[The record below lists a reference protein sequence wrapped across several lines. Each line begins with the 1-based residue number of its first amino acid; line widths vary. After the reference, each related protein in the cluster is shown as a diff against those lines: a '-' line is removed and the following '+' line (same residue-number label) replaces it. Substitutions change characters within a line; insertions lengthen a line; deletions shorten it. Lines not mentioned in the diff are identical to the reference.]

1 MKKVIIGTNE
11 SGQRLDKF
19 LIKYLNTAP
28 KSFIYKMLRKKN
40 ITLND
45 KKADGGEKLNIG
57 DTVTFWLAD
66 DTIDKFREHQQQN
79 TAVKLPKPDIIYE
92 DMHIAIMNKPAG
104 LLSQKAEPDDISI
117 NEMFVGWMLE
127 SGQLSPDDLQSFHPS
142 VCNRLD
148 RNTSGLITGGKTL
161 AGLQFLSQGFKDRTI
176 HKYYYCIVKGR
187 IQEKLRLRGYLIK
200 DEKTNKVTVTKE
212 VRNHADYIETEY
224 EPLESHNGYTLL
236 KVLLVTGRTHQ
247 IRAHLASAGHPIIG
261 DFKYGDM
268 AVNSYF
274 KSHYKIKHQL
284 LHAGILQ
291 MPVCTGEWAYL
302 SEREL
307 MAPLP
312 DAFRK
317 VLAGEGFSYQEGQ
330 K

>member
-1 MKKVIIGTNE
+1 MKKVIVGTNE

-19 LIKYLNTAP
+19 LAKYLNTAP

-45 KKADGGEKLNIG
+45 KKADGSEKLALG
-57 DTVTFWLAD
+57 DRVTFWLAD
-66 DTIDKFREHQQQN
+66 DTIDKFREDR
-79 TAVKLPKPDIIYE
+79 TPEAAMKLAKPDIIYE
-92 DMHIAIMNKPAG
+92 DAQIIIMNKPAG
-104 LLSQKAEPDDISI
+104 LLSQKADVEDISI
-117 NEMFVGWMLE
+117 NEMFVSWMVE
-127 SGQLSPDDLQSFHPS
+127 SGQLSPKALQSFHPS

-176 HKYYYCIVKGR
+176 HKYYFCIVKGNIR
-187 IQEKLRLRGYLIK
+187 EKLRLRGYLVK
-200 DEKTNKVTVTKE
+200 DEKTNRVTVTKE
-212 VRNHADYIETEY
+212 ARHQADYIETEY

-261 DFKYGDM
+261 DFKYGDL
-268 AVNSYF
+268 AVNTYF
-274 KSHYKIKHQL
+274 KNHHKIKHQL
-284 LHAGILQ
+284 LHAGILK
-291 MPVCTGEWAYL
+291 MPVCTGDWAYL
-302 SEREL
+302 SEREF

-312 DAFRK
+312 NGFQK
-317 VLAGEGFSYQEGQ
+317 VLAAEGFSYREGQ
-330 K
+330 